1 MAEKLKIRLFGVE
14 QLVASLD
21 LLAQAAE
28 GSLEVRNALV
38 DFFGCAIET
47 AGIDIQNGATS
58 QASELWIEAKLPN
71 RLAAL
76 AAALRAGD
84 LDAL

>member
-47 AGIDIQNGATS
+47 AGIDIQNGAAS
-58 QASELWIEAKLPN
+58 QAGELWIEAKLPN

>member
-38 DFFGCAIET
+38 DLFGCAIET

-58 QASELWIEAKLPN
+58 QAGELWIEAKLPN

-76 AAALRAGD
+76 AVALRAGD